1 MDVSSSTTIQPVNE
15 LVRVQ
20 GVSKQ
25 FSGVEVLKD
34 IDFLLMEGQIHA
46 LLGGNGAG
54 KSTLMKIIAGLLQPD
69 GGDIVI
75 RGEAISLFSPA
86 MAHKLGIYLVPQEP
100 LLFPNL
106 SVRENILFQLPKTE
120 EMEEKLQQTLKALN
134 CALDLDADANT
145 LEVAEQQ
152 IVEIMR
158 GLIRDS
164 KILILDEPT
173 ASLTPKETQHLFEQ
187 MRDLKAAGVGL
198 VFISHKIP
206 EIFEI
211 SDVVT
216 VMLDGCIALCQPIDA
231 VNSDQVI
238 SAIAPQCKIDKNKRG
253 TGTQQY
259 DFKLSTEFN
268 KDDVVL
274 SVENLTGEGF
284 KEISLEVKA
293 GQILGLAGVVGA
305 GRTELAETLCGVRAP
320 YAGSVHFAGQDIS
333 ALSFS
338 KRMQLGMVYLPE
350 DRQAS
355 GLFLDAPLSWN
366 IRSMVHNRFGLWLQN
381 PTERSRLESYI
392 EAMSIRTTANDQPA
406 RILSGGNQQKVLIA
420 KCLEADPKLLIIDE
434 PTRGVDVSARYDIYE
449 IIRFIATKNVAVVV
463 ISSDLDEVEL
473 LSDSVFVL
481 HHGEQS
487 GQLCGDQITVDNIMK
502 IAFGQEKEAHHA

>member
-1 MDVSSSTTIQPVNE
+1 MDVSSSTTPNSVEE

-34 IDFLLMEGQIHA
+34 IDFLLTEGQIHA

-69 GGDIVI
+69 GGEITI
-75 RGEAISLFSPA
+75 RGEKITHFSPTC
-86 MAHKLGIYLVPQEP
+86 AHKLGIYLVPQEP

-106 SVRENILFQLPKTE
+106 TVRENILFQLPKSPDI
-120 EMEEKLQQTLKALN
+120 EEKLTNTLQALN
-134 CALDLDADANT
+134 CNLDLNSQAST
-145 LEVAEQQ
+145 LEVADQQ

-173 ASLTPKETQHLFEQ
+173 ASLTPKETQHLFTQ
-187 MRDLKAAGVGL
+187 MRNLKASGVGL

-211 SDVVT
+211 SDDVT
-216 VMLDGCIALCQPIDA
+216 VMRDGCIALSQPISQ

-238 SAIAPQCKIDKNKRG
+238 AAIAPQCKIDKHKQTDKSN
-253 TGTQQY
+253 Y
-259 DFKLSTEFN
+259 DFQLSTQFN
-268 KDDVVL
+268 KGDVVL
-274 SVENLTGEGF
+274 SVHNLTGEGF
-284 KEISLEVKA
+284 KNIQLDAKA

-305 GRTELAETLCGVRAP
+305 GRTELAETICGVRTP
-320 YAGSVHFAGQDIS
+320 YGGNVEFSGQDIAS
-333 ALSFS
+333 LSFS
-338 KRMQLGMVYLPE
+338 ERLQLGIVYLPE

-366 IRSMVHNRFGLWLQN
+366 VRSMMHNRFGFWMHSPQEL
-381 PTERSRLESYI
+381 SRLDSYI
-392 EAMSIRTTANDQPA
+392 DAMSIRTTERDQPA
-406 RILSGGNQQKVLIA
+406 RTLSGGNQQKVLIA

-434 PTRGVDVSARYDIYE
+434 PTRGVDVSARYDIYQ
-449 IIRFIATKNVAVVV
+449 IIRYIAAKNVAVVV
-463 ISSDLDEVEL
+463 ISSDLDEIEL
-473 LSDSVFVL
+473 LSDRVFVL

-487 GQLCGDQITVDNIMK
+487 GQLIGEQISVDNIMK
-502 IAFGQEKEAHHA
+502 IAFSANEEAQHA

>member
-1 MDVSSSTTIQPVNE
+1 MDVSSSTTIKPTNE

-20 GVSKQ
+20 GVAKQ

-34 IDFLLMEGQIHA
+34 IDFLLLEGQIHA

-75 RGEAISLFSPA
+75 RGEAISQFSPT

-120 EMEEKLQQTLKALN
+120 EMEQKLQETLSALN
-134 CALDLDADANT
+134 CTLNLDAEANT
-145 LEVAEQQ
+145 LEVADQQ

-187 MRDLKAAGVGL
+187 MRDLKAAGVGQ

-216 VMLDGCIALCQPIDA
+216 VMRDGCIALSEPIDA
-231 VNSDQVI
+231 VSSDQVI
-238 SAIAPQCKIDKNKRG
+238 SAIAPQCKIDKSKRE
-253 TGTQQY
+253 TETRQY
-259 DFKLSTEFN
+259 DFKLSTAFN

-274 SVENLTGEGF
+274 SVDSLTGEGF
-284 KEISLEVKA
+284 KDITLEVKA

-305 GRTELAETLCGVRAP
+305 GRTELAETLCGVRTP
-320 YAGSVHFAGQDIS
+320 YAGTVSFAGKIS
-333 ALSFS
+333 QSC
-338 KRMQLGMVYLPE
+338 
-350 DRQAS
+350 
-355 GLFLDAPLSWN
+355 LFL
-366 IRSMVHNRFGLWLQN
+366 
-381 PTERSRLESYI
+381 
-392 EAMSIRTTANDQPA
+392 
-406 RILSGGNQQKVLIA
+406 
-420 KCLEADPKLLIIDE
+420 
-434 PTRGVDVSARYDIYE
+434 
-449 IIRFIATKNVAVVV
+449 
-463 ISSDLDEVEL
+463 SDY
-473 LSDSVFVL
+473 
-481 HHGEQS
+481 
-487 GQLCGDQITVDNIMK
+487 N
-502 IAFGQEKEAHHA
+502 

>member
-20 GVSKQ
+20 GVSKH

-75 RGEAISLFSPA
+75 RGEAISQFSPT

-106 SVRENILFQLPKTE
+106 SVRENILFQLPKSE

-134 CALDLDADANT
+134 CTLNLDSDANT
-145 LEVAEQQ
+145 LEVADQQ

-187 MRDLKAAGVGL
+187 MRNLKAAGVGL

-216 VMLDGCIALCQPIDA
+216 VMRDGCIALCQSIDA
-231 VNSDQVI
+231 VNADQVI
-238 SAIAPQCKIDKNKRG
+238 AAIAPQCKIDKNKREAESI
-253 TGTQQY
+253 QY
-259 DFKLSTEFN
+259 DFKLSTNFK

-274 SVENLTGEGF
+274 AVENLTGEGF
-284 KEISLEVKA
+284 KAINLEVKA

-305 GRTELAETLCGVRAP
+305 GRTELAETLCGVRKP
-320 YAGSVHFAGQDIS
+320 ILGVCISLDKTSRRSLFRSDYSLEWFTCRKIDKHQD
-333 ALSFS
+333 
-338 KRMQLGMVYLPE
+338 Y
-350 DRQAS
+350 
-355 GLFLDAPLSWN
+355 FL
-366 IRSMVHNRFGLWLQN
+366 M
-381 PTERSRLESYI
+381 
-392 EAMSIRTTANDQPA
+392 
-406 RILSGGNQQKVLIA
+406 
-420 KCLEADPKLLIIDE
+420 
-434 PTRGVDVSARYDIYE
+434 
-449 IIRFIATKNVAVVV
+449 
-463 ISSDLDEVEL
+463 
-473 LSDSVFVL
+473 
-481 HHGEQS
+481 HH
-487 GQLCGDQITVDNIMK
+487 
-502 IAFGQEKEAHHA
+502 

>member
-1 MDVSSSTTIQPVNE
+1 MDVSSSTTLQSARE

-34 IDFLLMEGQIHA
+34 IDFLLLEGQIHA

-75 RGEAISLFSPA
+75 RGEAISQFTPT
-86 MAHKLGIYLVPQEP
+86 MAHKLGVYLVPQEP

-120 EMEEKLQQTLKALN
+120 AMEEKLQQTLEALN
-134 CALDLDADANT
+134 CTLNLDADANT
-145 LEVAEQQ
+145 LEVADQQ

-216 VMLDGCIALCQPIDA
+216 VMRDGCIALCEAIDA
-231 VNSDQVI
+231 VSPDQVI
-238 SAIAPQCKIDKNKRG
+238 GAIAPQCKIDKSKRE
-253 TGTQQY
+253 TETQY
-259 DFKLSTEFN
+259 DFKLSTTFN

-274 SVENLTGEGF
+274 SVSNLTGEGF
-284 KEISLEVKA
+284 KDISLQVKA

-333 ALSFS
+333 SMSFS
-338 KRMQLGMVYLPE
+338 DRLQLGMVYLPE

-366 IRSMVHNRFGLWLQN
+366 IRSMVHNRFGLWLQS
-381 PTERSRLESYI
+381 PTEKGRLESYI
-392 EAMSIRTTANDQPA
+392 DAMSIRTTADDQPA
-406 RILSGGNQQKVLIA
+406 RTLSGGNQQKVLIA

-449 IIRFIATKNVAVVV
+449 IIRFIAAKNVAVVV

-502 IAFGQEKEAHHA
+502 IAFGTDKEAPHA